1 MFDALLERVNRDLG
15 RHGSH
20 FTPSSVVKCMIDVLN
35 PRSTDTLYD
44 PSCGSGELLVTAAQH
59 GAESVSGQA
68 MNGRPLRMTLL
79 NLSMH
84 GKEADLRIGAP
95 EILPGAF
102 AGEQFDVVLSNP
114 PFGIMLPGRYRTGHV
129 AIQGAD

>member
-1 MFDALLERVNRDLG
+1 
-15 RHGSH
+15 
-20 FTPSSVVKCMIDVLN
+20 
-35 PRSTDTLYD
+35 
-44 PSCGSGELLVTAAQH
+44 
-59 GAESVSGQA
+59 

-95 EILPGAF
+95 EILRGAF

-129 AIQGAD
+129 AIRGADQARRGLRVAPTRGTQAEAGWTRRCPHAERNVVHRWTERGNPAQDD

>member
-35 PRSTDTLYD
+35 PRSTDTVYD

-59 GAESVSGQA
+59 GRGVGV
-68 MNGRPLRMTLL
+68 RPGDERTP
-79 NLSMH
+79 
-84 GKEADLRIGAP
+84 AP
-95 EILPGAF
+95 DDAAQPVDA
-102 AGEQFDVVLSNP
+102 
-114 PFGIMLPGRYRTGHV
+114 R
-129 AIQGAD
+129 QGG